1 MQRVAPLPSSKY
13 TFTDDMGSITQLGEL
28 REYEYRN
35 IILAGCKWIE
45 QNPKSELNMNTL
57 IFMFGEDRSNTS
69 VHKVKVCTKH
79 IIFIKNH
86 GWDKYADTMKM
97 RKMKRDQIKH
107 SISFIESRSSLN
119 DKKEDIVVE
128 YASQSNQPLPHG
140 YSIHSELSSVS
151 LNSDTSDEFSDL
163 ESFLE
168 ADAKKESCTRCIIL

>member
-1 MQRVAPLPSSKY
+1 MQRVVPLPSSKY

-35 IILAGCKWIE
+35 IILEGCKWIE
-45 QNPKSELNMNTL
+45 QNPKSELNINTL

-97 RKMKRDQIKH
+97 RKMKRDQIKN
-107 SISFIESRSSLN
+107 SISFSESRSSFN
-119 DKKEDIVVE
+119 DKKEDVVE
-128 YASQSNQPLPHG
+128 YAPQSNQPLPHG
-140 YSIHSELSSVS
+140 YSIHSDLSSLS
-151 LNSDTSDEFSDL
+151 LISDDSDRFSDL
-163 ESFLE
+163 ENFLE
-168 ADAKKESCTRCIIL
+168 KEPSKGLSNRCNIL